1 MFPMIKDEV
10 RECHYV
16 AGRDDALVFGG
27 EYASVFK
34 GLHKSV
40 DVVDLID
47 LGAREVEDD
56 SLLVVVRVGDI
67 GDFAISHYKG
77 SIGRGEIA
85 GHSVLPRV
93 PGFVEVPEDLTWVNG
108 SA

>member
-1 MFPMIKDEV
+1 MIKDEV

-47 LGAREVEDD
+47 LGATKVKND
-56 SLLVVVRVGDI
+56 SSLVVVGVSDVSNLTVTK
-67 GDFAISHYKG
+67 A
-77 SIGRGEIA
+77 ET
-85 GHSVLPRV
+85 
-93 PGFVEVPEDLTWVNG
+93 VED
-108 SA
+108 S